1 MKKLTR
7 ASFDV
12 VVVGGWPAGAAAAK
26 SAVAGGLETVLLE
39 AKRIPRSKP
48 CSGYLFAEALQ
59 LLDDR
64 YGPLPEE
71 VRADPHRVSGVRV
84 RLPGNTLLDVPIKG
98 ENIWR
103 DRFDAW
109 LCAQSG
115 AQIQDGT
122 RLVDFAEWRDRVELV
137 CREGG
142 REFALTAKMLIAAVG
157 CYTMVPLKLDPGFL
171 KGVPSI
177 STSQQYF
184 RSETSLEPGY
194 LHVFVSPEFGAY
206 PAAYVKDDLM
216 VIDTSVRPGKSLPA
230 ARAAFQAMLERDW
243 GFRPAD
249 QAVNLSCKVA
259 FPPALNRFCLGTDRV
274 LVVGEAAGFVNSM
287 GEGIS
292 SALATG
298 HIAGRAAA
306 ECGGSAPG
314 TAYREMVRPERDR
327 TAREWMLPAV
337 MTGRARPELRDTLLK
352 LGPLTMLKV
361 TRGILAW
368 QRSGGVVPSLQK
380 HSIEVM
386 IRRLLNGDF
395 DFRG

>member
-1 MKKLTR
+1 MNNN
-7 ASFDV
+7 SFDV
-12 VVVGGWPAGAAAAK
+12 VVVGGGPAGAAAARA
-26 SAVAGGLETVLLE
+26 AVKGGLTTVLLE
-39 AKRIPRSKP
+39 AKRMPRPKP

-59 LLDDR
+59 ILADN

-98 ENIWR
+98 ENIRR

-109 LCAQSG
+109 LCAESG
-115 AQIQDGT
+115 AQVREGV

-142 REFALTAKMLIAAVG
+142 REFALTAKVLIAAVG
-157 CYTMVPLKLDPGFL
+157 CFTMVPLKLDPGFL
-171 KGVPSI
+171 KGVPCI

-184 RSETSLEPGY
+184 PSEISLEPGY

-206 PAAYVKDDLM
+206 PAAYVKDDLV

-230 ARAAFQAMLERDW
+230 ARAAFKAMLERDW

-249 QAVNLSCKVA
+249 PAANLGCKVA
-259 FPPALNRFCLGTDRV
+259 FPAAMNRFCLGTERV

-298 HIAGRAAA
+298 RLAGEAAV
-306 ECGGSAPG
+306 ECGSSAPG
-314 TAYREMVRPERDR
+314 TLYREIVKPERER
-327 TAREWMLPAV
+327 TAKEWMLPAV

-368 QRSGGVVPSLQK
+368 QRSGGVVPTLQK

>member
-1 MKKLTR
+1 MNLKK
-7 ASFDV
+7 SFDV
-12 VVVGGWPAGAAAAK
+12 VVVGGGPAGAAAAK
-26 SAVAGGLETVLLE
+26 AAVAGGLETVLLE
-39 AKRIPRSKP
+39 AKRIPRPKP
-48 CSGYLFAEALQ
+48 CSGYLFAEALDFLSEHYG
-59 LLDDR
+59 LLPD
-64 YGPLPEE
+64 E
-71 VRADPHRVSGVRV
+71 VRANPHGISGVRV
-84 RLPGNTLLDVPIKG
+84 RLPGDTLLDVPIEG

-137 CREGG
+137 CRRDGSEI
-142 REFALTAKMLIAAVG
+142 ALKARVLIAAVG
-157 CYTMVPLKLDPGFL
+157 CFSMVPLKLDPGFL
-171 KGVPSI
+171 DGVPI
-177 STSQQYF
+177 VSTSQRYF

-206 PAAYVKDDLM
+206 PAAYVKDDLV

-249 QAVNLSCKVA
+249 PAVNLGCKVA
-259 FPPALNRFCLGTDRV
+259 FPAALNRFCLGTDRV

-314 TAYREMVRPERDR
+314 AAYREMVRPERER